1 MGLDAAK
8 ASGWNS
14 SKTVNT
20 VTLSQYLQA
29 VKVDC
34 QLLQI
39 LCQFIQKCTKNIVNT
54 YESDKESQKNIE
66 NVSRLCYGSNIT
78 GNVTGNNTG
87 NVTKTEPSH

>member
-29 VKVDC
+29 VEVDC
-34 QLLQI
+34 LLLQI
-39 LCQFIQKCTKNIVNT
+39 LCNSYKIAQKI
-54 YESDKESQKNIE
+54 
-66 NVSRLCYGSNIT
+66 L
-78 GNVTGNNTG
+78 
-87 NVTKTEPSH
+87 

>member
-39 LCQFIQKCTKNIVNT
+39 LCNLYKNAQKYCEYIRTVIK
-54 YESDKESQKNIE
+54 SRKNIE
-66 NVSRLCYGSNIT
+66 NVQ
-78 GNVTGNNTG
+78 
-87 NVTKTEPSH
+87 